1 VEGIIVSDIAPG
13 SPAEKAGLKVGDII
27 LEANGMKINSDQD
40 FLALLVDARAGDT
53 IRMKV
58 YREKKIIEVAL
69 KLERRPA

>member
-1 VEGIIVSDIAPG
+1 VSDIAPG